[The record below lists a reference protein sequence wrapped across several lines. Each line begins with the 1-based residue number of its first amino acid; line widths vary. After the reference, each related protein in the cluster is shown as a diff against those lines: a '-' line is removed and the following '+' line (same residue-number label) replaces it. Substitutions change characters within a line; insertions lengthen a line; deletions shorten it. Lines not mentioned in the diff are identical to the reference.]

1 MLTPKIL
8 LEQRIKKGMSQE
20 EVAKAIGVSQRS
32 YSNYENGTRN
42 PKIDKIIKL
51 AKLLEIKL
59 TLITNVLNDK
69 KNENKLYD
77 VPKSLDEQLKYVQI
91 ENKFLRSENESLRK
105 TVGTKDEKIAELN
118 KKIGGLEMAIE
129 FKNHTIDSAKK
140 VSLPVRKTG
149 SK

>member
-59 TLITNVLNDK
+59 TLNTNVLNDK

-91 ENKFLRSENESLRK
+91 
-105 TVGTKDEKIAELN
+105 
-118 KKIGGLEMAIE
+118 
-129 FKNHTIDSAKK
+129 
-140 VSLPVRKTG
+140 
-149 SK
+149 

>member
-59 TLITNVLNDK
+59 TLSINVLNDK

-140 VSLPVRKTG
+140 VPLPLRKAAV
-149 SK
+149 K

>member
-8 LEQRIKKGMSQE
+8 LDQRIKKGMTQE

-32 YSNYENGTRN
+32 YSNYEKGTRN

-51 AKLLEIKL
+51 AQLLEIKL
-59 TLITNVLNDK
+59 TLDTNVLNNKEDG
-69 KNENKLYD
+69 NKLYN
-77 VPKSLDEQLKYVQI
+77 VPKSLEEQLKDIEI

-105 TVGTKDEKIAELN
+105 TIENKDEKIAGLN

-129 FKNHTIDSAKK
+129 FKNHTIDNAKK
-140 VSLPVRKTG
+140 VSLPLRRTAVK
-149 SK
+149 

>member
-59 TLITNVLNDK
+59 TLNTNVLNDK

-77 VPKSLDEQLKYVQI
+77 VPKSLDEQLKYIQM
-91 ENKFLRSENESLRK
+91 ENIKICTNRK
-105 TVGTKDEKIAELN
+105 
-118 KKIGGLEMAIE
+118 
-129 FKNHTIDSAKK
+129 
-140 VSLPVRKTG
+140 
-149 SK
+149 

>member
-8 LEQRIKKGMSQE
+8 LDQRIKKGMTQE

-32 YSNYENGTRN
+32 YSNYEKGTRN

-51 AKLLEIKL
+51 AQLLEIKL
-59 TLITNVLNDK
+59 TLDTNVLNNKEDG
-69 KNENKLYD
+69 NKLYN
-77 VPKSLDEQLKYVQI
+77 VPKSLEEQLKNIEI

-105 TVGTKDEKIAELN
+105 TIENKDEKIAGLN

-129 FKNHTIDSAKK
+129 FKNHTIDNAKK
-140 VSLPVRKTG
+140 VSLPLRRTAVK
-149 SK
+149 

>member
-59 TLITNVLNDK
+59 TLNTNVLNDK
-69 KNENKLYD
+69 KNENKL
-77 VPKSLDEQLKYVQI
+77 
-91 ENKFLRSENESLRK
+91 
-105 TVGTKDEKIAELN
+105 
-118 KKIGGLEMAIE
+118 
-129 FKNHTIDSAKK
+129 
-140 VSLPVRKTG
+140 
-149 SK
+149 